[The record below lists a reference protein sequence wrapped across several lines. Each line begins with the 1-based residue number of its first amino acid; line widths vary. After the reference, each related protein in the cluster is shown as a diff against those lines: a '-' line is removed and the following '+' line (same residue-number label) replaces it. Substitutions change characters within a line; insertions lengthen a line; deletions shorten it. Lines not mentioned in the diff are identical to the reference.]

1 VTSLRRYL
9 DADPT
14 VLVVGSSSCL
24 GDIDG
29 LPEYDLSF
37 VADGDVALDALGEH
51 VVCVLTTDSLPD
63 RTGVEFVREIR
74 DTDDAVSTLVAADE
88 DSGASAAEIGAV
100 GAQYVPPNLGG
111 DRLETAVQAAAK
123 RGEHRRSDR
132 LLSDAFEQFLAANE
146 ETFYVKNAEGRYV
159 AVSDPSNRP
168 DPSAFLGKTD
178 LELSAEREEGLPNLK
193 RRHEDTMSVVETG
206 EPIVAD
212 VQQFG
217 SGEATFWIEHTVL
230 PWTVDGEIT
239 GVIGIERGVSSR
251 YRDRQEMQT
260 RIDQLEQFT
269 SYVAHDLRSPLQVV
283 SNYLELAREGDDA
296 AFERLEEA
304 NDRMQQLIDDLETL
318 VGGESDHIEDIRT
331 VRIAEIARD
340 LWGVIGSDRT
350 TIEIDIPEKAVV
362 SAPESTIRPILENL
376 FRSAVPDERQSAGS
390 IERGSNVVRIG
401 ALDDGFYVE
410 HDSRGDTEHDVD
422 DTETGFEIVEN
433 AVQAQNW
440 TMTVVDAAD
449 GGRRYEIHN
458 CMMVTDRRCPFE
470 TAGEHALETV
480 ASVGDVHLEGDA
492 TYEDGVWTVSG
503 AGNDIYDSRND
514 FQFVYT
520 ELDGPVRI
528 RTRLLGIDDI
538 NPYSKAG
545 IMIRDSLSDD
555 ATHGYVGQTPGHGT
569 EALWCTETGGT
580 TTSQQLEEV
589 TGQAD
594 WLELVYDGE
603 RVTLSVSTDG
613 EAWVPIDQRS
623 VPLSGPVYVGLAV
636 CSVVPRAL
644 CTARFANVSVTGLQV
659 EIDDRVGCLS

>member
-1 VTSLRRYL
+1 MTYLRRYL
-9 DADPT
+9 DANPT
-14 VLVVGSSSCL
+14 VLVVGSSSPV
-24 GDIDG
+24 GGIDG
-29 LPEYDLSF
+29 LPEYDLAF
-37 VADGDVALDALGEH
+37 VADSDAALDAMGEH
-51 VVCVLTTDSLPD
+51 VVCVLTTGSLPN
-63 RTGVEFVREIR
+63 RTGVELVRAIT
-74 DTDDAVSTLVAADE
+74 DADDAVSTLVVADE
-88 DSGASAAEIGAV
+88 DSGARAAEIAAS
-100 GAQYVPPNLGG
+100 GAQYVPPNLDD
-111 DRLETAVQAAAK
+111 DRLETALESAAK
-123 RGEHRRSDR
+123 TGEHRRSDR
-132 LLSDAFEQFLAANE
+132 LLSDAFEQFLSANE

-168 DPSAFLGKTD
+168 DPLGFLGKTD
-178 LELSAEREEGLPNLK
+178 LELSAEREEGSTILE

-206 EPIVAD
+206 EAIVAD
-212 VQQFG
+212 VQQLG

-230 PWTVDGEIT
+230 PWTVDGELA
-239 GVIGIERGVSSR
+239 GVIGIERSVSSR
-251 YRDRQEMQT
+251 HRDRQEMQT

-283 SNYLELAREGDDA
+283 GNYLELAREGDDA
-296 AFERLEEA
+296 AFERLGEA

-350 TIEIDIPEKAVV
+350 TIEIDIPDEAAV

-376 FRSAVPDERQSAGS
+376 FRSAVPDEQQSAGS
-390 IERGSNVVRIG
+390 SEGDDRVVRLG

-410 HDSRGDTEHDVD
+410 HDSHGGTDHDVD
-422 DTETGFEIVEN
+422 DAETGFEIVEN
-433 AVQAQNW
+433 AVEAQNW
-440 TMTVVDAAD
+440 TMTVVDAVD
-449 GGRRYEIHN
+449 GGRRYEIRN
-458 CMMVTDRRCPFE
+458 CMMVTDQHGPFQ

-480 ASVGDVHLEGDA
+480 ASVGDVQLEGDA
-492 TYEDGVWTVSG
+492 TYEEGVWAVSG
-503 AGNDIYDSRND
+503 AGNDIYAARND

-545 IMIRDSLSDD
+545 IMIRNSLSAD

-569 EALWCTETGGT
+569 EVLWCTETGGP
-580 TTSQQLEEV
+580 TTSQQLEEA
-589 TGQAD
+589 TGRAD

-623 VPLSGPVYVGLAV
+623 VPLSGCVYVGLSV

-644 CTARFANVSVTGLQV
+644 CTARFGDVSVTELRV
-659 EIDDRVGCLS
+659 EVDDRVGCLS